1 MCEIIQSI
9 NMKKYLGF
17 IVALVLFS
25 CDGKKEIEL
34 PKAASTIV
42 ADVQE
47 HSPIYIFFKVEGKDT
62 IADVNRKNSIVSTNW
77 IFNIDKRLPLKLIV
91 PEIIKL
97 QAKKDGSMHKN
108 EADENYFSY
117 ANDVKKTMAFLPFT
131 KVKYVI
137 GKPVN
142 NDIYFGENDYVK
154 FNSQT
159 LKKTELQNYLN
170 NLMIEHEY
178 EILVSF
184 DKKISFD
191 EYIKCKVFLNSLKI
205 TKKGITISNKE
216 YLY

>member
-1 MCEIIQSI
+1 
-9 NMKKYLGF
+9 MKKY
-17 IVALVLFS
+17 IALVIALALFS
-25 CDGKKEIEL
+25 CEGKKEIQL
-34 PKAASTIV
+34 PKANKTIL

-77 IFNIDKRLPLKLIV
+77 IFNIDKRLPLRLIV
-91 PEIIKL
+91 PELIKL

-108 EADENYFSY
+108 EAAENYFSY

-137 GKPVN
+137 GKPLN
-142 NDIYFGENDYVK
+142 NDIHFGKNDSVK

-159 LKKTELQNYLN
+159 LKKTELQDYFN
-170 NLMIEHEY
+170 NLMIEHES

-184 DKKISFD
+184 DKKITFD

-205 TKKGITISNKE
+205 TKKGITISNSE

>member
-1 MCEIIQSI
+1 
-9 NMKKYLGF
+9 MKKYL
-17 IVALVLFS
+17 ALVIALALFS
-25 CDGKKEIEL
+25 CEGKKEIEL
-34 PKAASTIV
+34 PKADRTIV

-47 HSPIYIFFKVEGKDT
+47 HSPIYLFFKVEGKDT
-62 IADVNRKNSIVSTNW
+62 IADVNRNNSIVSTNW
-77 IFNIDKRLPLKLIV
+77 IFNIDKRLPLRLVI
-91 PEIIKL
+91 PELIKL
-97 QAKKDGSMHKN
+97 QAKKDKSMHKN
-108 EADENYFSY
+108 EAAENYFSY

-131 KVKYVI
+131 KVKYVV

-142 NDIYFGENDYVK
+142 NDIYFGENDSVK

-159 LKKTELQNYLN
+159 LKKTELQDYLN
-170 NLMIEHEY
+170 NLMIEHES

-205 TKKGITISNKE
+205 TKKGITISNTE

>member
-1 MCEIIQSI
+1 
-9 NMKKYLGF
+9 MKKY
-17 IVALVLFS
+17 IVLVFALTLFS
-25 CDGKKEIEL
+25 CEGKKEIEL
-34 PKAASTIV
+34 SKADRTIV

-47 HSPIYIFFKVEGKDT
+47 HSPIYMFFKVEEKDT

-77 IFNIDKRLPLKLIV
+77 IFNIDKRLPLRLIV
-91 PEIIKL
+91 PELIKL
-97 QAKKDGSMHKN
+97 QAKKDKSMHKN
-108 EADENYFSY
+108 EAAENYFSY

-131 KVKYVI
+131 KVKYIV
-137 GKPVN
+137 GKPLN
-142 NDIYFGENDYVK
+142 NDIYFGKNDFVK

-159 LKKTELQNYLN
+159 LKKAELQDYLN
-170 NLMIEHEY
+170 NLMIENES

-205 TKKGITISNKE
+205 TKKGIIISDTE